1 MQATHEYHKL
11 LQRILDEGTVKE
23 NRTGIDTVSIFNH
36 TLELDMNQGFPM
48 ITTKKM
54 YTKGIIGEMLW
65 FLTGSTDIRDL
76 WARDIKVW
84 DGNWYDKYLKSAE
97 KSGITDPYSI
107 EELKER
113 HDDPLLQQ
121 GIFEMGPVYGKQWVK
136 WELANYSREYVEYG
150 HDNDAHIN
158 QIQQLMDK
166 LKNNPDDRRMMVSAW
181 NIADI
186 PGMCLPPCHWA
197 FEVYTEELTLA
208 ERIEHYRNA
217 QPGNNMKDMV
227 DRSTYDHGFF
237 DEFGWPKRRISLK
250 WHQRSVDT
258 FLGLPF
264 NIASYAFL
272 LHMLADQS
280 NMIPGKLIGDLTNV
294 HIYENHIDLA
304 KEQLTRDPF
313 KYKAP
318 TLTLNGHR
326 NVDESEGSIS
336 ATYVKKNIFEY
347 KLEDFTIEGYEA
359 YPNWK
364 NVHMAV

>member
-36 TLELDMNQGFPM
+36 TLELDMNQGFPL

-54 YTKGIIGEMLW
+54 YTKGIIGELLW

-76 WARDIKVW
+76 WKRDIKVW
-84 DGNWYDKYLKSAE
+84 DGNWYAKYE
-97 KSGITDPYSI
+97 KSCSSPYSL
-107 EELKER
+107 EEMKAKA
-113 HDDPLLQQ
+113 DDTSMDPKVWD
-121 GIFEMGPVYGKQWVK
+121 MGPVYGKQWVN
-136 WELANYSREYVEYG
+136 WEKLSYDKIGAQNS
-150 HDNDAHIN
+150 DADIECYRSHIN
-158 QIQQLMDK
+158 QIQQVMDS
-166 LKNNPDDRRMMVSAW
+166 LINNPDDRRMMVSAW
-181 NIADI
+181 NIVDL
-186 PGMCLPPCHWA
+186 PDMCLPPCHWA
-197 FEVYTEELTLA
+197 FELYTEELTME
-208 ERIEHYRNA
+208 ERI
-217 QPGNNMKDMV
+217 QWVMNNLDIDLENV
-227 DRSTYDHGFF
+227 AITEAAF
-237 DEFGWPKRRISLK
+237 DSSRTPQRRLSLK

-272 LHMLADQS
+272 LHMFAQQA

-304 KEQLTRDPF
+304 KEQLTRSPF

-318 TLTLNGHR
+318 TLKLNGHR
-326 NVDESEGSIS
+326 NVDESGDPGSLS
-336 ATYVKKNIFEY
+336 ATFVKKTIFEY
-347 KLEDFTIEGYEA
+347 NVDDFTLEGYESF
-359 YPNWK
+359 PNWK

>member
-54 YTKGIIGEMLW
+54 YTKGIIGELLW

-84 DGNWYDKYLKSAE
+84 DGNWYDKYAKSC
-97 KSGITDPYSI
+97 SSPYSL
-107 EELKER
+107 EEMKAKV
-113 HDDPLLQQ
+113 DDTSMDPKVWD
-121 GIFEMGPVYGKQWVK
+121 MGPVYGKQWVN
-136 WELANYSREYVEYG
+136 WETIDRSEIKLHTDS
-150 HDNDAHIN
+150 IN
-158 QIQQLMDK
+158 QISQLMDK
-166 LKNNPDDRRMMVSAW
+166 LKNSPDDRRMMVSAW

-197 FEVYTEELTLA
+197 FEVYTDELTHA
-208 ERIEHYRNA
+208 ERNEIYTANFGETVEDTDA
-217 QPGNNMKDMV
+217 KWEINNSDTYSDDM
-227 DRSTYDHGFF
+227 DKAGI
-237 DEFGWPKRRISLK
+237 PKRRISLK

-304 KEQLTRDPF
+304 KEQLTRDAF

-318 TLTLNGHR
+318 TLKLNGHR
-326 NVDESEGSIS
+326 NVDESECSIS

-347 KLEDFTIEGYEA
+347 KLEDFTIEGYES

-364 NVHMAV
+364 NVRMAV

>member
-36 TLELDMNQGFPM
+36 TLELDMNQGFPL

-54 YTKGIIGEMLW
+54 YTKGIIGELLW

-76 WARDIKVW
+76 WKRDIKVW
-84 DGNWYDKYLKSAE
+84 DGNWYSKYE
-97 KSGITDPYSI
+97 KSCSSPYSL
-107 EELKER
+107 EEMKAKA
-113 HDDPLLQQ
+113 DDTSMDPKVWD
-121 GIFEMGPVYGKQWVK
+121 MGPVYGKQWVN
-136 WELANYSREYVEYG
+136 WEIPNYSREYVEYG
-150 HDNDAHIN
+150 HDNDLHIN
-158 QIQQLMDK
+158 QIQETMDK
-166 LKNNPDDRRMMVSAW
+166 LINNPDDRRMMVSAW
-181 NIADI
+181 NIVDI
-186 PGMCLPPCHWA
+186 PDMCLPPCHWA
-197 FEVYTEELTLA
+197 FELYTEELTLD
-208 ERIEHYRNA
+208 ERI
-217 QPGNNMKDMV
+217 QWVMNNLDIDLENV
-227 DRSTYDHGFF
+227 AITEAAF
-237 DEFGWPKRRISLK
+237 DSSRTPQRRISLK

-272 LHMLADQS
+272 LEMFAQQA

-304 KEQLTRDPF
+304 KEQLTRSPF

-318 TLTLNGHR
+318 TLKLNGFR

-336 ATYVKKNIFEY
+336 ATFVKKTIFEY
-347 KLEDFTIEGYEA
+347 KVDDFILEGYESF
-359 YPNWK
+359 PNWK
-364 NVHMAV
+364 NVHIAV

>member
-36 TLELDMNQGFPM
+36 TLELDMNQGFPL

-54 YTKGIIGEMLW
+54 YTKGIIGELLW

-76 WARDIKVW
+76 WKRDIKVW
-84 DGNWYDKYLKSAE
+84 DGNWYDKYSN
-97 KSGITDPYSI
+97 SCSSPYSL
-107 EELKER
+107 EEMKSKV
-113 HDDPLLQQ
+113 DDTSMDPKVWD
-121 GIFEMGPVYGKQWVK
+121 MGPVYGKQWVN
-136 WELANYSREYVEYG
+136 WELPNYSREYVEYG
-150 HDNDAHIN
+150 EPNTHHIN
-158 QIQQLMDK
+158 QIQQVIDK
-166 LKNNPDDRRMMVSAW
+166 LINNPDDRRMMVSAW

-186 PGMCLPPCHWA
+186 PNMCLPPCHWA
-197 FEVYTEELTLA
+197 FELYTEELTL
-208 ERIEHYRNA
+208 EEQVQWVMRNTDIELENFYIVEEIA
-217 QPGNNMKDMV
+217 K
-227 DRSTYDHGFF
+227 STT
-237 DEFGWPKRRISLK
+237 PKRRISLK

-272 LHMLADQS
+272 LHMFADQS

-304 KEQLTRDPF
+304 KEQLTRSPL
-313 KYKAP
+313 KYDSPKLQLSKADDIFSYN
-318 TLTLNGHR
+318 LDDFEVLNY
-326 NVDESEGSIS
+326 ES
-336 ATYVKKNIFEY
+336 
-347 KLEDFTIEGYEA
+347 

-364 NVHMAV
+364 DVHMAV